1 MNSEN
6 KNYIKSLILSYFKI
20 KGKNYSLLEIRQI
33 FGLQEKQL
41 DIFLYELKNL
51 KYINYQ
57 EFELTITKE
66 GIDFLKRENQ
76 VNNDFRAEEYKYKN
90 INFSKIKSLDE
101 PYIPKNFLIKI
112 QRIFIDYKQ
121 FVRTV
126 YTP

>member
-51 KYINYQ
+51 KYSNYQ

-101 PYIPKNFLIKI
+101 PYIPKNFLK
-112 QRIFIDYKQ
+112 K
-121 FVRTV
+121 V
-126 YTP
+126 